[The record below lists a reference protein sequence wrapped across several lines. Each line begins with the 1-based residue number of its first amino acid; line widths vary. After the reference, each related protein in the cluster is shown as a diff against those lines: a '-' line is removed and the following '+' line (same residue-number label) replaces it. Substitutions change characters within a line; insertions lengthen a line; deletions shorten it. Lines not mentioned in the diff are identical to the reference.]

1 MANVRDL
8 SFNAVMYLFHGVNNR
23 NAYVPSGFNKYT
35 NSLQKVSA
43 TYNNNMKLS
52 QHDHS
57 IFLLKCGI
65 WEHSSKCGMP
75 PDTREKEPFR
85 PLVEGAF

>member
-8 SFNAVMYLFHGVNNR
+8 SFNAVMYSFQGVNNR
-23 NAYVPSGFNKYT
+23 NAYVPSGFNKNT
-35 NSLQKVSA
+35 DSRRKVSP
-43 TYNNNMKLS
+43 TYNDNMKLS

-65 WEHSSKCGMP
+65 CLDESA
-75 PDTREKEPFR
+75 PDSNSF
-85 PLVEGAF
+85 LC